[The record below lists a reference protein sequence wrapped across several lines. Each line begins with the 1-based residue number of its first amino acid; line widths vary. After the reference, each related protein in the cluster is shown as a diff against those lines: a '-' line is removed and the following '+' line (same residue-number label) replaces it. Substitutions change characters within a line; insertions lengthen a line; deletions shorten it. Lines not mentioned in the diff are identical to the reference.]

1 MPPSRHGAHS
11 RVHGTLGGVSCR
23 HAMWPAP
30 EAWQSTPHAAWHRA
44 ANATGYARAQCC
56 CAAVP
61 AGRSAAAG
69 RGATARRP
77 TRRPGPT
84 VAQGRAGRETRQP
97 ARRGPPAGR
106 PAALCRRSPAR
117 PERLLMRLPGAEPRA
132 ALNQVQVHQARPLRQ
147 CPGRRS
153 GRPPPA
159 LGRQWPRWR
168 GAGLCRRAARC
179 SRPMAGR
186 ARVGPSGG
194 ARGGRRRRGSA
205 RGLPARAPGGAR
217 AGWRR
222 LVAAVA
228 GRRARRA
235 CSAGPRPQYCNRR
248 AREPHCCGRARRSSP
263 TLVIASGGGGVSGGP
278 GPSPGSFWAG
288 CIRGLRPPTP
298 AQAALP
304 ACVRQDPR
312 GLGGRGQGWP
322 HGRVCK
328 DFSTFRRAGQDTPA
342 VQRSA
347 GRVTPRRLPPGGG
360 GFLGWAARRGC
371 GQVSQ

>member
-168 GAGLCRRAARC
+168 GAGTLPQSCALQPTHGRAGARRAQR
-179 SRPMAGR
+179 
-186 ARVGPSGG
+186 
-194 ARGGRRRRGSA
+194 
-205 RGLPARAPGGAR
+205 
-217 AGWRR
+217 
-222 LVAAVA
+222 
-228 GRRARRA
+228 RRARREA
-235 CSAGPRPQYCNRR
+235 AARQRPGPPRQGARWRSRRMAAAGGSCGGPARTARLLCGTPAPILQPPR
-248 AREPHCCGRARRSSP
+248 ARTPLLRARAP
-263 TLVIASGGGGVSGGP
+263 LQP
-278 GPSPGSFWAG
+278 
-288 CIRGLRPPTP
+288 
-298 AQAALP
+298 
-304 ACVRQDPR
+304 
-312 GLGGRGQGWP
+312 
-322 HGRVCK
+322 
-328 DFSTFRRAGQDTPA
+328 DT
-342 VQRSA
+342 
-347 GRVTPRRLPPGGG
+347 
-360 GFLGWAARRGC
+360 C
-371 GQVSQ
+371 NC